1 MCVNEHF
8 IARVF
13 QDMLSGVSFITI
25 LGHVRVKMSISKNIL
40 GKGCPGDDF
49 KGGKYFLM
57 VRMEGIGLIFS
68 PVGGYFQQ
76 FWVGG
81 YCPKPHW
88 QA

>member
-8 IARVF
+8 ISRVF

-25 LGHVRVKMSISKNIL
+25 LGHVSVKMAISKNICVL
-40 GKGCPGDDF
+40 GMIIKGEFCF
-49 KGGKYFLM
+49 WM
-57 VRMEGIGLIFS
+57 VRMEGIGLIFL

-81 YCPKPHW
+81 YCPNPHW